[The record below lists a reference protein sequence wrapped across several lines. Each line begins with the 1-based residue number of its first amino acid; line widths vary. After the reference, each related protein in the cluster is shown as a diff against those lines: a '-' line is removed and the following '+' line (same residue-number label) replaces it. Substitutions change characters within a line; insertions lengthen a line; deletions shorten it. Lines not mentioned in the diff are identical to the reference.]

1 MTNAR
6 WQRWMVWSSL
16 LLTVA
21 WVAWQWSISP
31 VAALAGPALAW
42 LAMRLL
48 MALQFVAMAWANRE
62 EPMPRPGV
70 GRMVRAWWT
79 EAGWAS
85 VIFGWW
91 QPFRRGAIPDWL
103 PGCAAGGED
112 AELEA
117 TAPAPRGV
125 VLVHGFLCNRGFWTP
140 WLPLLRAR
148 GHAFVAVDLEPP
160 FGSIDGYAAQI
171 DAAVRRVT
179 EATGRAPVV
188 IGHSMGGVAAR
199 AWLRA
204 CDAGRAEACAHRII
218 TLGAP
223 HAGTW
228 PARFSHAVNGREM
241 ALEGPWVQ
249 ALRQAEPAGRAR
261 RKDDVVAVGIEAGET
276 GRAATLPGA
285 DNRLVEGVAHVQL
298 AFHPPVVQACLDL
311 LRD

>member
-31 VAALAGPALAW
+31 VTALAGPALAW

-103 PGCAAGGED
+103 PGSAAGGED

-179 EATGRAPVV
+179 EVTGRAPVV

-249 ALRQAEPAGRAR
+249 ALRQAEPAGRAAR
-261 RKDDVVAVGIEAGET
+261 FTCFYSNCDNIVFPA
-276 GRAATLPGA
+276 RAATLPGA